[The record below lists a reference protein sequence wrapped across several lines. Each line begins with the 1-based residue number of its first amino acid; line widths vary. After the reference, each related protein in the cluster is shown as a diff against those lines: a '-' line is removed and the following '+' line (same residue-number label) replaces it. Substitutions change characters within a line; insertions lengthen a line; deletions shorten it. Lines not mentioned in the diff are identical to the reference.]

1 MPNGEIEMSD
11 GIWGGFVI
19 GASGG
24 SIAGIT
30 VYLIQHLH
38 QKLRDQ
44 IETRRIN
51 RWLKENSTS
60 GNWRSTRAIAS
71 WTNLP
76 EDRVQYLCSKDKEI
90 QLSTGEKEGR
100 WAHRETVNLTD
111 C

>member
-1 MPNGEIEMSD
+1 MGCNIWD
-11 GIWGGFVI
+11 GVVI

-30 VYLIQHLH
+30 VYLIQYIH
-38 QKLRDQ
+38 QILRDF
-44 IETRRIN
+44 IEMRRIN
-51 RWLKENSTS
+51 KWLKENSS
-60 GNWRSTRAIAS
+60 GNNWRTTRAIAS
-71 WTNLP
+71 WNNIP

-90 QLSTGEKEGR
+90 KLSTGNNEGL